1 MSKVQNNR
9 TIEIVMDLD
18 MSPEDF
24 VKVYVSTYDDY
35 IHPFDYDDF
44 YPNELGDVIFSE
56 DEQEAA

>member
-9 TIEIVMDLD
+9 TIEIV
-18 MSPEDF
+18 EDF

-44 YPNELGDVIFSE
+44 YPNESGDVIFSE